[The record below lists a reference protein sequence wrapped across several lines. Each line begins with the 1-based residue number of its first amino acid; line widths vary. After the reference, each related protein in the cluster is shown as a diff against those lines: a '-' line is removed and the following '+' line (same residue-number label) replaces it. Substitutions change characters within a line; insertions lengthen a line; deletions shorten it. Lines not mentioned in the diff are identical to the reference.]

1 MKKIKISLVFTL
13 LFNLLSYSQISER
26 EVTEYAINNI
36 KEFVEFLSYPND
48 ANYKEDIEE
57 LIDWTSKR
65 FNRLGFKSKRLETES
80 IPLLLAES
88 VYNKNY
94 STILIYL
101 HLDGQPV
108 DKSKWFQ
115 DDPFTP
121 VLKRPNSSGEYRII
135 DWENLNNKTLKK
147 LDNEDIRIFA
157 RSSSDA
163 KGPVMM
169 LINALEIMS
178 LNNLEPKFNIKL
190 IMDFEEEKSSPSV
203 PSAVVK

>member
-13 LFNLLSYSQISER
+13 SINLLSYSQISER

-65 FNRLGFKSKRLETES
+65 FNSLGFKSKRLETES

-94 STILIYL
+94 NTILIYL

-115 DDPFTP
+115 DDPFKP

-178 LNNLEPKFNIKL
+178 LNNLAPKFNIKL
-190 IMDFEEEKSSPSV
+190 IMDFE
-203 PSAVVK
+203 